1 MKIKEKINLDYA
13 GLKEHGPI
21 TIVAFGDSVTHGAVA
36 SGEMDYENVYHHRL
50 TKMIYGVRDY
60 VPVNVINAGIG
71 GITAKSSLPR
81 MEKQVFAHDPDL
93 VIVAFGLN
101 DVNGSLEDYL
111 SSLRTIFAACLE
123 REIETIFLTPNMLNT
138 YVAEGTAVC
147 HLDYAKKTADMQNG
161 GRMDEF
167 MTSAAELAREMGVKV
182 ADCYAK
188 WREMS
193 KTEDTT
199 ALLANHINHPIRE
212 MHQLFADEIFKLIF
226 GDETDKKESDSTMY
240 RG

>member
-1 MKIKEKINLDYA
+1 
-13 GLKEHGPI
+13 
-21 TIVAFGDSVTHGAVA
+21 
-36 SGEMDYENVYHHRL
+36 
-50 TKMIYGVRDY
+50 
-60 VPVNVINAGIG
+60 
-71 GITAKSSLPR
+71 
-81 MEKQVFAHDPDL
+81 
-93 VIVAFGLN
+93 
-101 DVNGSLEDYL
+101 
-111 SSLRTIFAACLE
+111 
-123 REIETIFLTPNMLNT
+123 MLNT
-138 YVAEGTAVC
+138 YVAEGTAAC

-167 MTSAAELAREMGVKV
+167 MISAAELAREMGVKV

>member
-1 MKIKEKINLDYA
+1 MKIREKINLDYA

-21 TIVAFGDSVTHGAVA
+21 TIVAFGASVTHGAVA
-36 SGEMDYENVYHHRL
+36 SGEMDYESVYHHRL
-50 TKMIYGVRDY
+50 AKMIYDVRDY

-71 GITAKSSLPR
+71 GITAQGSLSR
-81 MEKQVFAHDPDL
+81 MEKQVFTHDPDL

-111 SSLRTIFAACLE
+111 ASLRTIFAACLE
-123 REIETIFLTPNMLNT
+123 RGVETVFMTPNMLNT
-138 YVAEGTAVC
+138 YVAEGTAAC

-161 GRMDEF
+161 GRMDEY
-167 MTSAAELAREMGVKV
+167 MTSAVALAREMGVSV

-212 MHQLFADEIFKLIF
+212 MHQLFAETIFDLIL
-226 GDETDKKESDSTMY
+226 GDGGESGKSESTMF
-240 RG
+240 RE